1 MQRLTDRCP
10 RCDRPLGVSWDMWGR
25 YYLCGGCGFAAEDDD
40 DVHGRTGQPV
50 PPLGPELTQIEA
62 YRLWRTLP
70 RE

>member
-1 MQRLTDRCP
+1 
-10 RCDRPLGVSWDMWGR
+10 MWGR
-25 YYLCGGCGFAAEDDD
+25 YYLCGGCGVAAEDDD